1 MRHIVL
7 GTAGHVDHG
16 KTELVRR
23 LTGVDTDRLDE
34 EKQRGMTIN
43 LGFAPFL
50 LPDGSQLA
58 IIDVPGHERFI
69 KTMVAGVMGIDL
81 ILLVIAADEGVMPQ
95 TREHV
100 DIVTLLGVRHG
111 VVALTKSDLV
121 EPDWLEMVMAEV
133 QDFLDATPL
142 ACASILPVSAK
153 TGEGIDKLVAA
164 IMAAK
169 ADIPDKDASNS
180 AFRLPVDRVFA
191 MEGHGTIVTGTIY
204 GGSIH
209 KGNQVV
215 VLPQNKEAK
224 VRNIQVHGQGVHMA
238 SAGERCAL
246 NLTGVVT
253 DDIKRGDTVAYPG
266 TLGVT
271 KQFDAVL
278 TSVKRSSVITHG
290 QRVRLHLGTAEVMAK
305 IRVIGDD
312 IIPGVTEYVQFYTE
326 EPVVALRGDRY
337 IVRSFSPITT
347 IGGGQVLLP
356 NAPRRRRYDPR
367 HRRELEIEAT
377 GSPRELIHL
386 VLARE
391 RQHLARG
398 LASIPPVSP
407 RELSHMVHLPEMS
420 VRAVLLDGGF
430 VDMGNKYMAEEDY
443 LAAARAVR
451 GILETLQA
459 KAPFRLGIDRE
470 ELRSSLFA
478 NWERRDFA
486 GVLER
491 WSQETII
498 LVEGPWVG
506 DPEVYGRLIQ
516 GNDPALQELEAII
529 LDAGLQVRTVAEMA
543 SLLSYPLDFA
553 KDMLELLLHVGK
565 VVQIA
570 PGMILHQE
578 SIQKAI
584 QTVGEHLAAEGLIT
598 VGELRDSL
606 KTNRK
611 MAVALLEYFD
621 GQGIT
626 RREGEGRVPGP
637 RLADALL
644 G

>member
-169 ADIPDKDASNS
+169 ADIPGKDASNS
-180 AFRLPVDRVFA
+180 AFRLPVDRAFA

-278 TSVKRSSVITHG
+278 TSVNRSSVITHG

-312 IIPGVTEYVQFYTE
+312 IIPGVTGYVQFYTE

>member
-278 TSVKRSSVITHG
+278 TSVNRSSVITHG

-312 IIPGVTEYVQFYTE
+312 IIPGVTGYVQFYTE